1 MLDLNSLE
9 KKLNNSLLKE
19 TKRSIRKWLLG
30 KRIKERYAKI
40 AKSEHFIKTYSN
52 KSIGEIIEK
61 DE

>member
-30 KRIKERYAKI
+30 KSIKERYAKI
-40 AKSEHFIKTYSN
+40 AKSEYFIKTYSN
-52 KSIGEIIEK
+52 KSIGEIIER